1 MKIKLTII
9 KRLLLGLLLFL
20 AGYQLMI
27 LASSILSKPE
37 NLDLKFQ
44 PINQAIMQTS
54 IKDNLS
60 DEPIQSP
67 DFEYEVIGYRAG
79 AVRASIIVKRNNKS
93 YVVQQ
98 GELLE
103 NKYKL
108 ISVDV
113 DSAIFEYMG
122 EKYELKTS
130 LINAKK

>member
-1 MKIKLTII
+1 
-9 KRLLLGLLLFL
+9 
-20 AGYQLMI
+20 MI

-37 NLDLKFQ
+37 NIDLQFQ